1 MVAGEQSMGAA
12 MLKSRWLIVAAIT
25 LASQAAEAQQSAL
38 TLACKGTMTSA
49 LDEKPQPVSMGIIV
63 NFTTRTVAGF
73 GSPGALDYPVKITG
87 VDDVTVMFG
96 GSARF
101 GDVEN
106 SIGSIDR
113 VTGDVEATTT
123 IANVKS
129 DNASHTG
136 YTLKCRPAQ
145 RMF

>member
-1 MVAGEQSMGAA
+1 MPGLRCLIAA
-12 MLKSRWLIVAAIT
+12 VVI
-25 LASQAAEAQQSAL
+25 LASQAAQAQQTAL

-49 LDEKPQPVSMGIIV
+49 LDEKPQPVSMGIVV

-73 GSPGALDYPVKITG
+73 GSPGMLDYPVKITG
-87 VDDVTVMFG
+87 VDDVTVVFG

-106 SIGSIDR
+106 SILGSIDR

-129 DNASHTG
+129 NNASHTG